1 MAKSN
6 MGVVPPKLANP
17 DPWGR
22 FSRGLELARSI
33 ERGREQDALWL
44 LSDGVDPP
52 VDLLDR
58 GLCSAAYQGMGNLCW
73 ALAAKGAR
81 ARAAAPQ
88 GEAVRELTTS
98 VWSSSRS
105 STAWV
110 PTHGVGMLALFGGR
124 VALAQ
129 ELDRRMGADVFGSK
143 SFVAMD
149 YARMAAQTKVSAPDK
164 LKCLEFLASRTEPRE
179 LALAANFM
187 CVSGALDEVLDLL
200 ESTDP
205 MEQARIAK
213 SMLAP
218 LCAYAPRD
226 PQRESALIVL
236 ERAIELCEGRQDKS
250 IAPWAPFDFLMLE
263 NKYHSKE
270 RRRMELSKSFAERH
284 WGWGGASMQK
294 TYSAWPRVAA
304 CLCSNQAA
312 LELMGA
318 FPWSS
323 EEVAALKGCSKMI
336 LDMLDKDP
344 QAKVLP
350 TLFASSESYEPQVPG
365 SFDVRAAARQAE
377 SMAESMAIS
386 LVSKE
391 AEKRMQ
397 KRQKKE
403 IKTMD
408 DAERLGLEQRKAA
421 EQIRPRRARL

>member
-6 MGVVPPKLANP
+6 IGVVAAKLSNP

-22 FSRGLELARSI
+22 FPRGVDLARSI

-44 LSDGVDPP
+44 LSDGVEPP
-52 VDLLDR
+52 NELLDR
-58 GLCSAAYQGMGNLCW
+58 GLCSAAYQGLANLCW

-81 ARAAAPQ
+81 ARAAAPM
-88 GEAVRELTTS
+88 GEAVRELAPA
-98 VWSSSRS
+98 WSPSPSAK
-105 STAWV
+105 AWV
-110 PTHGVGMLALFGGR
+110 PTHSVGMLALLGGH
-124 VALAQ
+124 VALAH
-129 ELDRRMGADVFGSK
+129 ELDRRMGSDVFGSK

-149 YARMAAQTKVSAPDK
+149 YARMAAQTKVSTADK

-187 CVSGALDEVLDLL
+187 CVSGALDEALDLL
-200 ESTDP
+200 ESTNP
-205 MEQARIAK
+205 MEQARVAK
-213 SMLAP
+213 AILAP
-218 LCAYAPRD
+218 LCAYAPSD

-263 NKYHSKE
+263 NKYNSKE

-284 WGWGGASMQK
+284 WGWGGSSMQK
-294 TYSAWPRVAA
+294 TYAAWPRVAA
-304 CLCSNQAA
+304 CLCLNHKA
-312 LELMGA
+312 LELLEI

-336 LDMLDKDP
+336 LDMLDKNP
-344 QAKVLP
+344 QAKALP
-350 TLFASSESYEPQVPG
+350 ALFASSSSYGPQLPG
-365 SFDVRAAARQAE
+365 GFDARAAARKAE

-403 IKTMD
+403 FKAMD
-408 DAERLGLEQRKAA
+408 DAERLALEQRKAA
-421 EQIRPRRARL
+421 EQARPKRARL